1 MQQPAKFCLA
11 TLLLCMGLLLS
22 ASAKAQ
28 DAKAVCE
35 EIDRLM
41 EQIKIAEAKA
51 KVDEALDKFPN
62 DFEVMWRASRV
73 YVVFGDT
80 QPKSEQEKIYVK
92 AKEFADK
99 AVSLNP
105 QSSVAYVRRAVANGK
120 VALFRG
126 VLSVK
131 DLVKQTRADAE
142 KAIQLNSSGDQVL
155 ATAHYIL
162 GRTHLKLSE
171 TPEVMRIPLGLAWGN
186 LDDAIKHLA
195 KAVELRND
203 FVMFRLDYA
212 RALEKDDKF
221 AEARAQLEKFPRLKH
236 KSTEMRNAKKKP
248 QNCLKNFGAS
258 KTLCDL

>member
-1 MQQPAKFCLA
+1 MQRPAKFFFA
-11 TLLLCMGLLLS
+11 TLLLCLGLLLS
-22 ASAKAQ
+22 ASARAQ
-28 DAKAVCE
+28 DAKAACD
-35 EIDRLM
+35 EIDQLM
-41 EQIKIAEAKA
+41 GQLKIAEAKA

-92 AKEFADK
+92 AKEFAEK

-105 QSSVAYVRRAVANGK
+105 QASVAYVRRAVANGK

-221 AEARAQLEKFPRLKH
+221 AEARAQLEKIPTLKVQ
-236 KSTEMRNAKKKP
+236 EYGDEERKKEAAELLEK
-248 QNCLKNFGAS
+248 LRGK
-258 KTLCDL
+258 

>member
-1 MQQPAKFCLA
+1 MKPSAKFFFA
-11 TLLLCMGLLLS
+11 AALLCFGLLLS
-22 ASAKAQ
+22 ASAEAQ
-28 DAKAVCE
+28 DSKATCD
-35 EIDRLM
+35 EIDALM
-41 EQIKIAEAKA
+41 EQIKVAEAKA
-51 KVDEALDKFPN
+51 KVDDALAKFPN

-73 YVVFGDT
+73 YVVFGDM

-99 AVSLNP
+99 AISLNP
-105 QSSVAYVRRAVANGK
+105 QASIGYVRRAAANGK

-142 KAIQLNSSGDQVL
+142 KAIQLNSSGQQAL

-171 TPEVMRIPLGLAWGN
+171 TPEVMRMPLGLAWGN
-186 LDDAIKHLA
+186 LDDAVKHLA
-195 KAVELRND
+195 KAVELRDD

-221 AEARAQLEKFPRLKH
+221 AEARAQLEKIPALKAQ
-236 KSTEMRNAKKKP
+236 EYGDNERKKEAAELLEK
-248 QNCLKNFGAS
+248 LKG
-258 KTLCDL
+258 K